1 MTLEIKNKK
10 KTGKVINMRSL
21 SKMLLNDQ
29 RVNEEIKC
37 EIKTHLETNKMKM

>member
-10 KTGKVINMRSL
+10 KTGKVINMWSL

-37 EIKTHLETNKMKM
+37 EIKIYLETNKMKI